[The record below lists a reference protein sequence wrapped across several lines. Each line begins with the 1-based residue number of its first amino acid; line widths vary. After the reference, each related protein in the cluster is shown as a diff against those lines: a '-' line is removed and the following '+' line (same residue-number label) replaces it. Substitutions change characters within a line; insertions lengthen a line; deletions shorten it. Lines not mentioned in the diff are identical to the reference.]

1 MATFFKVLRFIGK
14 YRFLLVLS
22 VILAAVTVIL
32 QLYVPVLFGYA
43 IDEVVAAHEVDFGR
57 MGFYLSRILVMIVLS
72 GIATWVMSI
81 INNRMTYR
89 TVQDIRAKSIR
100 HIQKLPLSYLDGH
113 STGDIIS
120 RVIADTDI
128 LSDGMLLGFTQLFSG
143 IITIIGTLNALV
155 SAHTHLSTSF
165 TCRRSF
171 GIKGAK
177 IIGII
182 LCISNFGWYA
192 FQADLFGTTIASV
205 IKHINGS
212 SVNSVI
218 FTIIGGITMSLT
230 AIFGFKAI
238 KLLSEVGLPLLAVLC
253 VIAVWKTSSMISFGD
268 IWNAGPVSTPITI
281 PMGIAAVVGSFAV
294 GVTMVGD
301 FSRFS
306 KSKRDCM
313 IGVSIG
319 HCWGYIPILMCGAFF
334 NYAFHNW
341 NIVEIM
347 ILSLGLGLFGALV
360 LIIGQWTTN
369 DNNLYTSVLGLMN
382 TLDGISKVPRMRLT
396 LIVGLISTAIAA
408 VGLYKYF
415 VTFLSLLGVFITP
428 IGGILIA
435 DFYICNRKNYD
446 GGDVPQGIKWD
457 AIVSWAVASFVGV
470 TMTARPV
477 GLGWFVAVGDV
488 IPVPLICIAVAMVL
502 YVVSQKLQN
511 RKLQNKAGAV

>member
-1 MATFFKVLRFIGK
+1 MSNNTATKASLEEKYNDYEKTPVPETARQTWYQQGMVWLGAGFGLSGLATGGVLADGLSFRDM
-14 YRFLLVLS
+14 LLV
-22 VILAAVTVIL
+22 
-32 QLYVPVLFGYA
+32 
-43 IDEVVAAHEVDFGR
+43 
-57 MGFYLSRILVMIVLS
+57 
-72 GIATWVMSI
+72 SI
-81 INNRMTYR
+81 IG
-89 TVQDIRAKSIR
+89 SI
-100 HIQKLPLSYLDGH
+100 
-113 STGDIIS
+113 
-120 RVIADTDI
+120 
-128 LSDGMLLGFTQLFSG
+128 

-155 SAHTHLSTSF
+155 SEHTHLSTSF

-205 IKHINGS
+205 IKHVNGS
-212 SVNSVI
+212 SVNPVI

-253 VIAVWKTSSMISFGD
+253 VVAVWKTSSMISFGD

-281 PMGIAAVVGSFAV
+281 PMGVAAV

-382 TLDGISKVPRMRLT
+382 TLDGISKVPRML
-396 LIVGLISTAIAA
+396 
-408 VGLYKYF
+408 
-415 VTFLSLLGVFITP
+415 
-428 IGGILIA
+428 LIA

>member
-1 MATFFKVLRFIGK
+1 MSNNTATKAPLEEKYNDYEKTPVPETARQTWYQQGMVWLGAGFGLSGLATGGVLADGLSFRDM
-14 YRFLLVLS
+14 LLV
-22 VILAAVTVIL
+22 
-32 QLYVPVLFGYA
+32 
-43 IDEVVAAHEVDFGR
+43 
-57 MGFYLSRILVMIVLS
+57 
-72 GIATWVMSI
+72 SI
-81 INNRMTYR
+81 IG
-89 TVQDIRAKSIR
+89 SI
-100 HIQKLPLSYLDGH
+100 
-113 STGDIIS
+113 
-120 RVIADTDI
+120 
-128 LSDGMLLGFTQLFSG
+128 

-155 SAHTHLSTSF
+155 SEHTHLSTSF

-171 GIKGAK
+171 GIKGA
-177 IIGII
+177 
-182 LCISNFGWYA
+182 
-192 FQADLFGTTIASV
+192 
-205 IKHINGS
+205 
-212 SVNSVI
+212 
-218 FTIIGGITMSLT
+218 
-230 AIFGFKAI
+230 
-238 KLLSEVGLPLLAVLC
+238 VLC
-253 VIAVWKTSSMISFGD
+253 VIAVWKTSSMISFSD

-281 PMGIAAVVGSFAV
+281 PMGVAAVVGSFAV

>member
-1 MATFFKVLRFIGK
+1 
-14 YRFLLVLS
+14 
-22 VILAAVTVIL
+22 
-32 QLYVPVLFGYA
+32 
-43 IDEVVAAHEVDFGR
+43 
-57 MGFYLSRILVMIVLS
+57 
-72 GIATWVMSI
+72 
-81 INNRMTYR
+81 
-89 TVQDIRAKSIR
+89 
-100 HIQKLPLSYLDGH
+100 
-113 STGDIIS
+113 
-120 RVIADTDI
+120 
-128 LSDGMLLGFTQLFSG
+128 
-143 IITIIGTLNALV
+143 
-155 SAHTHLSTSF
+155 
-165 TCRRSF
+165 
-171 GIKGAK
+171 
-177 IIGII
+177 
-182 LCISNFGWYA
+182 
-192 FQADLFGTTIASV
+192 
-205 IKHINGS
+205 
-212 SVNSVI
+212 
-218 FTIIGGITMSLT
+218 MSLT

-281 PMGIAAVVGSFAV
+281 PMGVAAVVGSFAV

-477 GLGWFVAVGDV
+477 GLGWFVAVGNV

>member
-1 MATFFKVLRFIGK
+1 MSNNTATKASLEEKYNDYEKTPVPETARQTWYQQGMVWLGAGFGLSGLATGGVLADGLSFRDM
-14 YRFLLVLS
+14 LLV
-22 VILAAVTVIL
+22 
-32 QLYVPVLFGYA
+32 
-43 IDEVVAAHEVDFGR
+43 
-57 MGFYLSRILVMIVLS
+57 
-72 GIATWVMSI
+72 SI
-81 INNRMTYR
+81 IG
-89 TVQDIRAKSIR
+89 SI
-100 HIQKLPLSYLDGH
+100 
-113 STGDIIS
+113 
-120 RVIADTDI
+120 
-128 LSDGMLLGFTQLFSG
+128 

-155 SAHTHLSTSF
+155 SEHTHLSTSF

-205 IKHINGS
+205 IKHVNGS
-212 SVNSVI
+212 SVNPVI